1 MSKNSISNVSPECS
15 IEISK
20 FLSFIGLGYWG
31 FYFNK
36 YQYLQNLLSLLYED
50 FEPILLDKPRIV

>member
-1 MSKNSISNVSPECS
+1 MYKNSISNVSPECS

-20 FLSFIGLGYWG
+20 FLSFIGLGDWG

-36 YQYLQNLLSLLYED
+36 YQ
-50 FEPILLDKPRIV
+50 